1 MKKLN
6 EKQTILLIMAAGIL
20 ARFLYVIFMPVVE
33 FAQYDIG
40 SVYWEQ
46 DVLTGHLGYIMY
58 LVKHHAIPDFDPTTV
73 YQFNHPPV
81 HHILGAVV
89 VSIVK
94 LFTDNVQTWKESVQF
109 LTFAYSVI
117 TLWGV
122 KKILEETEIAFNGRV
137 LVLLLW
143 AFQPTLIM
151 TAGSVNNDGIGLM
164 FQVLAVWFVL
174 RWYKSRSYK
183 DIFGIALTIG
193 FGMISKLSAGLIAV
207 PVGILFIYVFVKEW
221 KEEKAFPAKRF
232 LQYVAFG
239 AVCVPIGL
247 CWVLR
252 CLVKFGMSP
261 TYIAYLPDTSEQY
274 VGMYSTMERMFIP
287 NPLTLLSNLAHG
299 SIGMG
304 WNVWVQM
311 LRTSALGEC
320 DLSMFPMWGKLLCMA
335 MLGVNFLIML
345 WAIWHFLRVFLTK
358 KYKTDIGTVILWV
371 GCWLILMYSY
381 LSFAYKYP
389 HECSM
394 NFRYVQFA
402 MLPPM
407 IALGTVYGSKKMTI
421 FGKLVTAAYVCCS
434 VLVIFTWCHVA

>member
-1 MKKLN
+1 MRKIN
-6 EKQTILLIMAAGIL
+6 EKQTVLLILAAGIL
-20 ARFLYVIFMPVVE
+20 ERFLYIILMPVVE

-58 LVKHHAIPDFDPTTV
+58 LVKHHAIPDFDPITV

-81 HHILGAVV
+81 HHILAAIL

-94 LFTDNVQTWKESVQF
+94 IFTDDVQTWKESVQF
-109 LTFAYSVI
+109 LTFIYSVI
-117 TLWGV
+117 ALLGV
-122 KKILEETEIAFNGRV
+122 NKILEETKLSQKGKE

-164 FQVLAVWFVL
+164 FQVLAVWFTL
-174 RWYKSRSYK
+174 RWYRSRSYK

-193 FGMISKLSAGLIAV
+193 FGMISKLSAGLVAV
-207 PVGILFIYVFVKEW
+207 PIGILFIYVFIKEW
-221 KEEKAFPAKRF
+221 KETKRF
-232 LQYVAFG
+232 PGKRLLQYVAFG
-239 AVCVPIGL
+239 IVCVPIGL
-247 CWVLR
+247 SWVIR
-252 CLVKFGMSP
+252 CFVKFGMSP
-261 TYIAYLPDTSEQY
+261 TYIAYLPNTSEQY

-304 WNVWVQM
+304 WNVWVQL

-320 DLSMFPMWGKLLCMA
+320 DLSGFPMWGKFLCMA
-335 MLGVNFLIML
+335 MLGINFLVMV
-345 WAIWHFLRVFLTK
+345 WAFVYFILVFFTK
-358 KYKTDIGTVILWV
+358 KYGTDMGSRILWI

-381 LSFAYKYP
+381 LSFAYTYP

-402 MLPPM
+402 MMPPM
-407 IALGTVYGSKKMTI
+407 IALGTVYDKKKMSI
-421 FGKLVTAAYVCCS
+421 VGKLLVTSYVGLS
-434 VLVIFTWCHVA
+434 VLIIFTWCYVA